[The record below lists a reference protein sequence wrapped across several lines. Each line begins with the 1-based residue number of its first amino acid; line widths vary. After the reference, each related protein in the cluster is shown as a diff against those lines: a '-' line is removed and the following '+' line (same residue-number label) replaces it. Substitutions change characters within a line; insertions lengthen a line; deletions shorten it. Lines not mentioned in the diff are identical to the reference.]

1 MTRRLVLVIGLVSL
15 LGGCCG
21 ARLRGVV
28 RDQATGAPITGAVVE
43 SGEVR
48 ATTDNLG
55 FYDLRDLDC
64 EDVWRVVVQAPG
76 YHVLSTSVLV
86 GQGEDPERLTRDFPL
101 VAIERPDPSPS
112 SDAPTIQD
120 YTPRHASSGAD
131 DGRLYIKLTEQQSR
145 TLLKH
150 MESHGSERFARG
162 LRQLIESLPQK

>member
-1 MTRRLVLVIGLVSL
+1 MTRRLIIVLGLVSL

-28 RDQATGAPITGAVVE
+28 RDETTGAPITGAVVE

-55 FYDLRDLDC
+55 FYDLTDLDC
-64 EDVWRVVVQAPG
+64 DDVWRVVVQAPG
-76 YHVLSTSVLV
+76 YHLLSTTVIV
-86 GQGEDPERLTRDFPL
+86 AEGEDPERLTRDFPL
-101 VAIERPDPSPS
+101 VAVTRPEPSPS
-112 SDAPTIQD
+112 SDAPPIQD
-120 YTPRHASSGAD
+120 YTPRHASAAPD
-131 DGRLYIKLTEQQSR
+131 DGRLYIKLTEQQTK